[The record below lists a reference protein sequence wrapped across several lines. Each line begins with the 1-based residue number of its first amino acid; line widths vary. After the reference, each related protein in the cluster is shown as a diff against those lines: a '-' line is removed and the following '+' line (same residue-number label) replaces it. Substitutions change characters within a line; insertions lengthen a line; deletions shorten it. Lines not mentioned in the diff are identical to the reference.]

1 MFKDYYAILDIALDS
16 DSLTI
21 KKAYRMMSIRWH
33 PDKNP
38 NTEWTH
44 QLLGIIPNIFPN
56 VKDSMYFCRIS
67 DTD

>member
-33 PDKNP
+33 PDKIQIQIRLN
-38 NTEWTH
+38 
-44 QLLGIIPNIFPN
+44 
-56 VKDSMYFCRIS
+56 R
-67 DTD
+67 